1 MFCASVY
8 LKNITAEFTTSKL
21 VKGKPL
27 GECSKL
33 KMETQWEEY
42 GIYNQKNL
50 IKECTFWDLYKS
62 DTASVNTYSIINKW
76 LLN

>member
-27 GECSKL
+27 GGCSKL
-33 KMETQWEEY
+33 QMKTQWEEY
-42 GIYNQKNL
+42 VIYQK
-50 IKECTFWDLYKS
+50 KKKKK
-62 DTASVNTYSIINKW
+62 V
-76 LLN
+76 